1 MSPVRALGI
10 AALALFVLVAFTP
23 LAVRL
28 YGWFV
33 VPPRIEPA
41 EAIVVMATGGV
52 LRDGRLSD
60 DSRRR
65 AAFAIDLYRNGLAP
79 LLVLSGVTAPGSE
92 SGARAALAAECGV
105 PTGAILAVPAG
116 FTTHEEVATLAR
128 LLQARGVRRL
138 LLVTDG
144 SHMRRTMRLFADA
157 RFEVLP
163 APVRAD
169 GVSKPSGRLQLFHET
184 LRESLALLYYAAAG
198 YR

>member
-1 MSPVRALGI
+1 MTVVRVLGI

-23 LAVRL
+23 LAARL

-41 EAIVVMATGGV
+41 DAIVVMATGGV

-60 DSRRR
+60 ASRRR
-65 AAFAIDLYRNGLAP
+65 AAFAIELYRDGLAP

-92 SGARAALAAECGV
+92 SAARAALAAECGV
-105 PTGAILAVPAG
+105 PSRAIVAVPAG
-116 FTTHEEVATLAR
+116 FTTHEEVAALAP
-128 LLQARGVRRL
+128 LLQTRGVRRV

-144 SHMRRTMRLFADA
+144 SHMRRTMRLFAHA

-169 GVSKPSGRLQLFHET
+169 GVSKPSGRIQLFHET
-184 LRESLALLYYAAAG
+184 LRESLALLYYTVAG

>member
-1 MSPVRALGI
+1 MSLVRALGI
-10 AALALFVLVAFTP
+10 TALAVFALAAFTP
-23 LAVRL
+23 LAGRL

-33 VPPRIEPA
+33 VPSRIEPA
-41 EAIVVMATGGV
+41 DAIVVMAAGGV
-52 LRDGRLSD
+52 RRDGRLSD

-65 AAFAIDLYRNGLAP
+65 AAFAIDLYREGLAP
-79 LLVLSGVTAPGSE
+79 LLVLSGLTAPGSE
-92 SGARAALAAECGV
+92 SGARATLAGECGV
-105 PTGAILAVPAG
+105 PPSATLAVPAG
-116 FTTHEEVATLAR
+116 FTTHEEVATLAP
-128 LLQARGVRRL
+128 LLRARGVRRV

-144 SHMRRTMRLFADA
+144 SHMRRTLGLFAHA

-169 GVSKPSGRLQLFHET
+169 GASKPSGRLQLFHET